1 MQEVVVSAPKAR
13 IPVGILQSRVDEA
26 GRLKLTSEFQ
36 EFLNAVGDKEV
47 FVTTADKRAARVYTS
62 SGWAAAEAL
71 LNSVREQAAKDVY
84 LIMMQYGQMAS
95 VDKQGRL
102 LLKQELREL
111 LHLENQPAWLLGKN
125 GYIEVFPK
133 SVYEERTAKAEESL
147 EDKLKHLESLGLA

>member
-1 MQEVVVSAPKAR
+1 MSEETSRPLAR
-13 IPVGILQSRVDEA
+13 IPVGIKETRVDEA

-47 FVTTADKRAARVYTS
+47 FVTTADRKAARVYTS

-71 LNSVREQAAKDVY
+71 MNSVREQAAKDVY
-84 LIMMQYGQMAS
+84 LIMMKYGQMAS

-111 LHLENQPAWLLGKN
+111 LELENKPAFLLGKK
-125 GYIEVFPK
+125 GYIEVLPK
-133 SVYEERTAKAEESL
+133 AFYESRTAKAEESL
-147 EDKLKHLESLGLA
+147 EEKLRRLEELGLD